1 MMGCTL
7 PLVAE
12 YRDSFRYVIDVLK
25 TLKQMR
31 ERSFPT
37 LPELELN
44 RLSNPFQTRR
54 PHYPGFNAILRL
66 MQQIPRLERICET
79 LDPEQGGERMTP
91 ILENL
96 PKLSLYGFVPAELL
110 EILLIVVGLVWY
122 WQSGSNTESGNSRR
136 RHGSHGGSDKSSSNE
151 GQIYC
156 HECGKRAQPSDKFC
170 RACGVRLR
178 REDA

>member
-1 MMGCTL
+1 MEQALAIFFSVMDMFRKDRKAIAAIGRSAWRLIRKYRKSTVLCGQTSPVGL
-7 PLVAE
+7 DSPDPRTTGQGVGDDGLHATIGAE

-54 PHYPGFNAILRL
+54 PHYPDSMRSFAHATDSKTGTHLRN
-66 MQQIPRLERICET
+66 PGPGAR
-79 LDPEQGGERMTP
+79 GERMTP

-110 EILLIVVGLVWY
+110 
-122 WQSGSNTESGNSRR
+122 
-136 RHGSHGGSDKSSSNE
+136 KS
-151 GQIYC
+151 C
-156 HECGKRAQPSDKFC
+156 
-170 RACGVRLR
+170 
-178 REDA
+178 